1 MGLSTHINSLEET
14 WYTFHVRAQT
24 RQLEYNAKTRA
35 HSNLYSYASPYI
47 VHSSFVYSLYMPCWV
62 SARRCPYP
70 AHSRTKKVI
79 FFLCVCRHRWFATRL
94 LYLAFVCRCRL
105 HARAQG
111 MCLVYAKHTHTDTN
125 KKQQTNVGQINEINS
140 DCLQIDVA
148 RKLRLT
154 MSTLRGT
161 QFHSI
166 KDGR

>member
-70 AHSRTKKVI
+70 AHFRTKKVSFI
-79 FFLCVCRHRWFATRL
+79 WCMPPSMICDTTSLFGLCVQMSI
-94 LYLAFVCRCRL
+94 
-105 HARAQG
+105 ARAPKECVWFMRNTRTQTQ
-111 MCLVYAKHTHTDTN
+111 KKTTN
-125 KKQQTNVGQINEINS
+125 KCRPNKRNQFRLSSNWRRAQ
-140 DCLQIDVA
+140 VA
-148 RKLRLT
+148 PNYVH
-154 MSTLRGT
+154 SARGT